1 MASRLRWIALGI
13 FVLSTALNYLDR
25 LLVAALAP
33 TLKSE
38 FQLSNA
44 QSGGIIFGV
53 LPGLRVHGAG
63 GGLVNLG
70 LAAANAPVMTGPIDF
85 FGPRSAA
92 FGVSILT
99 SSYGLMQTVLS
110 LLIGSM
116 VDHFGFRAVC
126 VSLSALPLAGI
137 AILRAAAR

>member
-1 MASRLRWIALGI
+1 MPSP
-13 FVLSTALNYLDR
+13 
-25 LLVAALAP
+25 ALA
-33 TLKSE
+33 
-38 FQLSNA
+38 A
-44 QSGGIIFGV
+44 V
-53 LPGLRVHGAG
+53 LISFSFFCCLAIST
-63 GGLVNLG
+63 NLY
-70 LAAANAPVMTGPIDF
+70 AMPIDF
-85 FGPRSAA
+85 FGPRRAA

-110 LLIGSM
+110 PLIGSM